1 MKPLFLPALAIFLAT
16 LFLVTVRPK
25 NLPIGYSATAG
36 AILCL
41 LLGITKPSD
50 ILLVWS
56 IVWNATFTF
65 VAIVMVSLVFDEA
78 GFFEYLAMKIAKIA
92 GGNRLRLFILI
103 ILMGAGV
110 SAVFANDG
118 TALIITPIIYTLLK
132 RVGITGRQALP
143 FIVSVGFIADSASLP
158 LVVSNLVNIVA
169 SSYFGISFLG
179 YAQVMIPPDL
189 AAITSSL
196 ILLWLYYRRSV
207 TGRFSTHTL
216 VDPAN
221 VIRDP
226 LIFKAAT
233 PSIIMLILA
242 YSLGGFYGV
251 PVAYVAVPT
260 AVIVLGLTK
269 LNKKINALRIIR
281 TAPWQIVVFSL
292 GMYLIVFGLGR
303 EGLTQLLSTVLG
315 WVSSLGQPLST
326 LLSGFFF
333 ALLAASMNNMPSVML
348 GNLAISRLG
357 DPTWLVY
364 ANVVGNDIGPKFTP
378 IGSLATLL
386 WLYML
391 DRKGD
396 IRVTVYE
403 YMKVGV
409 LIALPVLFF
418 TLITLWV
425 TG

>member
-1 MKPLFLPALAIFLAT
+1 
-16 LFLVTVRPK
+16 
-25 NLPIGYSATAG
+25 
-36 AILCL
+36 
-41 LLGITKPSD
+41 
-50 ILLVWS
+50 
-56 IVWNATFTF
+56 
-65 VAIVMVSLVFDEA
+65 
-78 GFFEYLAMKIAKIA
+78 
-92 GGNRLRLFILI
+92 
-103 ILMGAGV
+103 
-110 SAVFANDG
+110 
-118 TALIITPIIYTLLK
+118 
-132 RVGITGRQALP
+132 
-143 FIVSVGFIADSASLP
+143 
-158 LVVSNLVNIVA
+158 
-169 SSYFGISFLG
+169 
-179 YAQVMIPPDL
+179 
-189 AAITSSL
+189 
-196 ILLWLYYRRSV
+196 
-207 TGRFSTHTL
+207 
-216 VDPAN
+216 
-221 VIRDP
+221 
-226 LIFKAAT
+226 
-233 PSIIMLILA
+233 
-242 YSLGGFYGV
+242 
-251 PVAYVAVPT
+251 
-260 AVIVLGLTK
+260 
-269 LNKKINALRIIR
+269 
-281 TAPWQIVVFSL
+281 
-292 GMYLIVFGLGR
+292 MYLIVFGLGR